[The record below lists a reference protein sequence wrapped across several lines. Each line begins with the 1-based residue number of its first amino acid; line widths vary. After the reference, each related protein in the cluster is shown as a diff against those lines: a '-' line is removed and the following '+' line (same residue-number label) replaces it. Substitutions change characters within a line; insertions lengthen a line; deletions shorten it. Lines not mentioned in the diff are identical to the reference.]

1 MKKYCITIVVLA
13 LFAIGFAASD
23 ESEENAVVSEE
34 IPTEFLKADVVDML
48 SELNQN
54 EMRAQKMYSDQ
65 WMEIT
70 GVLGAMDSEGEY
82 FSLDAPYTLG
92 LLSVNCKIPE
102 SKRELI
108 TNKLV
113 DMEKGDKIVVKGK
126 ITDMGEIMGYD
137 LTVVD
142 VTRIKKK
149 EKNLDKIVD
158 EVIDMID
165 KVITDSLV
173 AE

>member
-149 EKNLDKIVD
+149 EKDLDKIVD